1 MKKKSL
7 SILAIVF
14 VIILFIIIFVLTFT
28 LLMLYRN
35 HTIIKRI
42 QSEMTYYIDSATNDF
57 HIRVDYKTSSAFEEN
72 DEVLYSSKDIYRKG
86 FIVKSIS
93 KDNDNTYIHYQDT
106 NTNESYLF
114 NLQDNTKI
122 AYGRSIIKEFLG
134 FLDLYYSNMPGVKID
149 VNDDYYIVKYPTA
162 NYYFSRENYRIEKI
176 EVFSNIKVW
185 SETTYTYFDDEEIT
199 DEMVAIPEI

>member
-7 SILAIVF
+7 DILAIIF
-14 VIILFIIIFVLTFT
+14 EIILFIIIFVLTFT

-42 QSEMTYYIDSATNDF
+42 QSEMSYYITNATDDF
-57 HIRVDYKTSSAFEEN
+57 HIKVERKTSSAFEEN
-72 DEVLYSSKDIYRKG
+72 HDVYYSTEDIYRKG
-86 FIVKSIS
+86 FIVKAIS

-122 AYGRSIIKEFLG
+122 GYGQSIIKEFLG
-134 FLDLYYSNMPGVKID
+134 FLDLYYSNMPGVKIT
-149 VNDDYYIVKYPTA
+149 VTDDYYIVKYPSS
-162 NYYFSRENYRIEKI
+162 NYYFNRENYRIEKI
-176 EVFSNIKVW
+176 EVFSNIKIW

-199 DEMVAIPEI
+199 DEMVAMPEI